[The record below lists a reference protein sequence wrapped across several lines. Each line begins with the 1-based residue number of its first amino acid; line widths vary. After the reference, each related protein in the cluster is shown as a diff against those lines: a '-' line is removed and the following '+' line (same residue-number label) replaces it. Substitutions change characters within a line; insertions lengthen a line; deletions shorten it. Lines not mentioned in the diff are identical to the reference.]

1 WFGMHPLEYR
11 KKYIGKIIS
20 REIEAKYKK
29 YSPMDIEEAI
39 RRQVKGVYAD
49 YVDKLHAKPVII
61 DINVDDSSAAEDGRI
76 PDIAQIMTREVNE
89 ILAEPYNKLMEL
101 NERIVSSGDNYIIST
116 GSRYPDT
123 WESMSILVYNFDEN
137 VGRSLRKI
145 HTENDLLRIVRNYDE
160 EIEFLVRCNGL
171 SGKFRILKYRL
182 EKDNLMKKIT
192 DSINPKDSESRRDIL
207 LDKFLASPNVSMST
221 YTSSDILSVRTTFKG
236 MGAELILIDKI

>member
-1 WFGMHPLEYR
+1 MHPLEYR